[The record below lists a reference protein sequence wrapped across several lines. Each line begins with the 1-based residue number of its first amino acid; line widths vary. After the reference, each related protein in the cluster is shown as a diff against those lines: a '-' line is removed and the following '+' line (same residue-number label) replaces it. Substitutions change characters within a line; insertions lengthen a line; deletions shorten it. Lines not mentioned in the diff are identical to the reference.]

1 MIDRAETAGL
11 GLSFAAHA
19 ALLAALSFGLFAAQN
34 RMPVQPQPMDVQF
47 VDEVGLT
54 SAAPTVS
61 TEAPAPSE
69 APETGPPEEAP
80 PPAAAPAPAEPAPA
94 PPTPTPPAPTPARPA
109 PKPAPA
115 PKPTPAPVPAK
126 PAPARPAPAKPSA
139 AAAAPAPAKAAPA
152 KAAPAARPLGADFLK
167 GVKAEAR
174 SEGRNAAATGRRTTG
189 TKLGDDFL
197 KGIAGARE
205 GTARAPTAAVSG
217 AAMAG
222 LGAAIR
228 RQVQPCYDLGALGG
242 TSAMKI
248 VTVLNLRFNRNGTVA
263 AADVIEQTGIDAS
276 NRSYARQMAD
286 VSRRSVIRCA
296 PLKLPANLYQGGW
309 DDIDMTFTP
318 GAMQ

>member
-1 MIDRAETAGL
+1 
-11 GLSFAAHA
+11 
-19 ALLAALSFGLFAAQN
+19 LLAALSFGLFAAQN
-34 RMPVQPQPMDVQF
+34 RMPVKSQPMDVQF

-54 SAAPTVS
+54 AAAPTVS

-80 PPAAAPAPAEPAPA
+80 PPPAPSPAEPAPA
-94 PPTPTPPAPTPARPA
+94 PPTPTPPAPAPAKPTPKPAPTPAPSPA
-109 PKPAPA
+109 PKPS
-115 PKPTPAPVPAK
+115 PKPVPAK
-126 PAPARPAPAKPSA
+126 PAPPTP
-139 AAAAPAPAKAAPA
+139 AAAAPAKTAPRAARP
-152 KAAPAARPLGADFLK
+152 AAPAAAKPLGADFLK

-174 SEGRNAAATGRRTTG
+174 GEGRNPAATGKKTTG
-189 TKLGDDFL
+189 AKLGDDFL

-205 GTARAPTAAVSG
+205 GTARTPTAAVSG
-217 AAMAG
+217 AAMAS

-242 TSAMKI
+242 TPAMKI

-263 AADVIEQTGIDAS
+263 AAEVVEQSGVDAS

-296 PLKLPANLYQGGW
+296 PLRLPANLYVGGW
-309 DDIDMTFTP
+309 DDIEMTFTP